1 MLNRTNADKTINETM
16 AYMKGEKTN
25 ELNGISTQQEKE
37 ESSTWYDNKLS
48 TIKIINA
55 SSSVEPFPDF
65 MNEKN
70 FKILINADD
79 KNPGQRQ
86 RRFDVD
92 KVTLYDVIGKMN
104 REGVNDPKY
113 RAEEI
118 FLMSDASDNKITQ
131 KEFIFACKDEPVL
144 CRLRIQDV

>member
-86 RRFDVD
+86 RRC
-92 KVTLYDVIGKMN
+92 
-104 REGVNDPKY
+104 VNDPKY

>member
-48 TIKIINA
+48 PIKIRNA
-55 SSSVEPFPDF
+55 SSSVEPLPDF

-79 KNPGQRQ
+79 MYPG
-86 RRFDVD
+86 
-92 KVTLYDVIGKMN
+92 
-104 REGVNDPKY
+104 
-113 RAEEI
+113 
-118 FLMSDASDNKITQ
+118 
-131 KEFIFACKDEPVL
+131 
-144 CRLRIQDV
+144 